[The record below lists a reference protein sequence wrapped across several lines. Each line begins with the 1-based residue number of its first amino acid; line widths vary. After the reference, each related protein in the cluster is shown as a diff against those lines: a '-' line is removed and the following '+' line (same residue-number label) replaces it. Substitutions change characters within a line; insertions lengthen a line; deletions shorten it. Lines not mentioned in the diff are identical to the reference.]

1 MIISLIAGYL
11 FLLPNP
17 YSDLA
22 KSIISS
28 LFFSS
33 NFYFFLT
40 SGRYGEESELLK
52 PLIHTWSLSIEEQF
66 YIFFPIFLI
75 ILIKLFE
82 KNLLKVLFFFFL
94 LSLLLSYVLS
104 QIHFLANFYLL
115 PSRIFE
121 LLSGSL
127 LACFELNHRR
137 SHKSYSILN
146 KICPTLGLIL
156 IFYTFLYFKLD
167 KIDHPGII
175 TLVPLIGASLII
187 SFSKKGELI
196 TELLSNRI
204 FVFFGLISYSLY
216 LWHYPIFAFLRYIDL
231 FNNSIWIKILAIILT
246 IILSILSYYFIE
258 RPFRNKNIISIKAL
272 TTYIFI
278 SVFILLSYSFYV
290 IKTQGAKSRFPSIV
304 LDIYNIPSEFQ
315 IPKNIIKLSNIFE
328 GHKKGSVVLIGDSHA
343 FHLSDPL
350 YINLLKLNYKFTSF
364 AHIGD
369 FFYLKNFNKFYSS
382 IIDNKYDNH
391 VKEINNFLKNNDNQ
405 IVIVNYFWNEK
416 LKIYEKYFNPLNT
429 ENFSMDEK
437 KKYLIENLK
446 LTFNDI
452 LNQGHT
458 LILIYPWP
466 TMSFDPP
473 RMINKDIRKKEVA
486 SLFGDKNK
494 NYKNILN
501 KS

>member
-1 MIISLIAGYL
+1 MKINYRPEIDGLRAISVFAVIFYHANFSLFEHNIFTGGFVGVDIFFVISGYLITSLILKEIYQTNNFSFKYFYERRVRRILPILLFVMIISLIAGYL

-156 IFYTFLYFKLD
+156 IFYTFIYFKLD
-167 KIDHPGII
+167 KIYHPGII

-246 IILSILSYYFIE
+246 IILSILSYYFI
-258 RPFRNKNIISIKAL
+258 NCALYIIITS
-272 TTYIFI
+272 
-278 SVFILLSYSFYV
+278 
-290 IKTQGAKSRFPSIV
+290 SRF
-304 LDIYNIPSEFQ
+304 
-315 IPKNIIKLSNIFE
+315 
-328 GHKKGSVVLIGDSHA
+328 
-343 FHLSDPL
+343 
-350 YINLLKLNYKFTSF
+350 
-364 AHIGD
+364 
-369 FFYLKNFNKFYSS
+369 
-382 IIDNKYDNH
+382 
-391 VKEINNFLKNNDNQ
+391 NN
-405 IVIVNYFWNEK
+405 
-416 LKIYEKYFNPLNT
+416 T
-429 ENFSMDEK
+429 
-437 KKYLIENLK
+437 
-446 LTFNDI
+446 
-452 LNQGHT
+452 
-458 LILIYPWP
+458 
-466 TMSFDPP
+466 
-473 RMINKDIRKKEVA
+473 
-486 SLFGDKNK
+486 
-494 NYKNILN
+494 
-501 KS
+501 